1 MTLNEE
7 KQQQLERIAHYE
19 QLMEELAE
27 NMEDLEELLETLQE
41 TQQTATALSKY
52 YSSSDWTLDKDFS
65 ESEYFP
71 ERQTSGVLSEDGLYN
86 LLGDY
91 YEAGVCLMEQ
101 GLRMIKLGREE
112 SK

>member
-1 MTLNEE
+1 MTLNEGE
-7 KQQQLERIAHYE
+7 QQQLERIAHYE
-19 QLMEELAE
+19 QLMTELASD
-27 NMEDLEELLETLQE
+27 MADLEQIMKKLQE
-41 TQQTATALSKY
+41 TQQTAAALSEY

-65 ESEYFP
+65 ESERFP
-71 ERQTSGVLSEDGLYN
+71 ESRTSGVLSEDGLYN

-112 SK
+112 S

>member
-1 MTLNEE
+1 MTLNEGE
-7 KQQQLERIAHYE
+7 QQQLERIAHYE
-19 QLMEELAE
+19 QLMTELAKD
-27 NMEDLEELLETLQE
+27 MEDLEELLKTLQE

-65 ESEYFP
+65 ESECFP
-71 ERQTSGVLSEDGLYN
+71 EHRTSGVLSEDGLYN

-91 YEAGVCLMEQ
+91 YEAGLSLMEQ

-112 SK
+112 S

>member
-19 QLMEELAE
+19 QLMAELAKD
-27 NMEDLEELLETLQE
+27 MEDLEELLKTLQE

>member
-7 KQQQLERIAHYE
+7 KQQQLERIARYE
-19 QLMEELAE
+19 QLMTELASD
-27 NMEDLEELLETLQE
+27 MADLEQIMKKLQE
-41 TQQTATALSKY
+41 TQQMATALNKY

-65 ESEYFP
+65 ESEHFP
-71 ERQTSGVLSEDGLYN
+71 ENRTSGVLSEDGLYN

-112 SK
+112 S

>member
-1 MTLNEE
+1 MTLNEG
-7 KQQQLERIAHYE
+7 KQQQLERIARYE
-19 QLMEELAE
+19 QLMTELASD
-27 NMEDLEELLETLQE
+27 MADLEQIMKKLQE
-41 TQQTATALSKY
+41 TQQTATALNKY

-71 ERQTSGVLSEDGLYN
+71 ENRTSGVLSEDGLYN
-86 LLGDY
+86 LLGEY

-112 SK
+112 S

>member
-19 QLMEELAE
+19 QLMAELAE
-27 NMEDLEELLETLQE
+27 NMEDLEELLKTLQE
-41 TQQTATALSKY
+41 TQQTATALSEY
-52 YSSSDWTLDKDFS
+52 YSSSNWMLDKDFS
-65 ESEYFP
+65 ESERFP
-71 ERQTSGVLSEDGLYN
+71 ESRTSGVLSEDGLYN

-112 SK
+112 S

>member
-1 MTLNEE
+1 MTLNEGE
-7 KQQQLERIAHYE
+7 QQQLERIAHYE
-19 QLMEELAE
+19 QLMTELAKD
-27 NMEDLEELLETLQE
+27 MEDLEQIMKELQE
-41 TQQTATALSKY
+41 TQQTATVLSKY

-71 ERQTSGVLSEDGLYN
+71 ESRTSGVLSEDGLYN

-112 SK
+112 S

>member
-19 QLMEELAE
+19 QLMAELAKD
-27 NMEDLEELLETLQE
+27 MEDLEELLKTLQE
-41 TQQTATALSKY
+41 TATALSEY
-52 YSSSDWTLDKDFS
+52 YSSSNWMLDKDFS
-65 ESEYFP
+65 ESERFP
-71 ERQTSGVLSEDGLYN
+71 ESRTSGVLSEDGLYN

-112 SK
+112 S

>member
-112 SK
+112 S

>member
-1 MTLNEE
+1 MALNEGE
-7 KQQQLERIAHYE
+7 QQQLERIAHYE
-19 QLMEELAE
+19 QLMTELAKD
-27 NMEDLEELLETLQE
+27 MEDLEQIMKELQE
-41 TQQTATALSKY
+41 TQQTATVLSKY

-71 ERQTSGVLSEDGLYN
+71 ESRTSGVLSEDGLYN

-112 SK
+112 S

>member
-1 MTLNEE
+1 MTLNEG
-7 KQQQLERIAHYE
+7 KQQQLERITRYE
-19 QLMEELAE
+19 QLMTELASD
-27 NMEDLEELLETLQE
+27 MADLEQIMKKLQE

-65 ESEYFP
+65 ESERFP
-71 ERQTSGVLSEDGLYN
+71 ESRTSGVLSEDGLYN
-86 LLGDY
+86 LLGEY

-112 SK
+112 S